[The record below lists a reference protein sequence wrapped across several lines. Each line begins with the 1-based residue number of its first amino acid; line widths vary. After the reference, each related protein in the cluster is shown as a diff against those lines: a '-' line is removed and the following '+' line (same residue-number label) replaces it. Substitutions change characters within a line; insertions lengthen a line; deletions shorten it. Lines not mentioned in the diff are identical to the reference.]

1 MSSSLLP
8 PSASDFMRNA
18 EKVTEKITDIPVML
32 RTLWN
37 ADTCPVNLLPYLAWA
52 LSVDRWDK
60 DWPEQTKRQSIRDA
74 WLIHRHKGTIGALR
88 RVVEPLGYIINVTEW
103 WETNDPPGTFRLDI
117 GVLES
122 GITEEM
128 YYEME
133 RLIGDAKPVSRHL
146 IGMSIN
152 LQTSGSLPVAAACYS
167 GDELTVYPYTPEIIS
182 VSGIGYGASAVHII
196 DSVRVSA

>member
-1 MSSSLLP
+1 MSNSLLP

-18 EKVTEKITDIPVML
+18 EKVTEKITDIPVMI

-37 ADTCPVNLLPYLAWA
+37 ADTCTVSLLPYLAWA

-60 DWPEQTKRQSIRDA
+60 DWPEQTKRQAIRDA

-133 RLIGDAKPVSRHL
+133 RLIADAKPASRHL
-146 IGMSIN
+146 IGLNIIQDIPGY
-152 LQTSGSLPVAAACYS
+152 LYTGALTYD
-167 GDELTVYPYTPEIIS
+167 GDIITVYP
-182 VSGIGYGASAVHII
+182 G
-196 DSVRVSA
+196 

>member
-1 MSSSLLP
+1 MSNSLLP

-133 RLIGDAKPVSRHL
+133 RLIADAKPVSRHL
-146 IGMSIN
+146 IGLTIMQDIK
-152 LQTSGSLPVAAACYS
+152 GDIYIGAAQYDA
-167 GDELTVYPYTPEIIS
+167 ETITIYP
-182 VSGIGYGASAVHII
+182 G
-196 DSVRVSA
+196 

>member
-1 MSSSLLP
+1 MSNSLLP

-117 GVLES
+117 GVLET

-133 RLIGDAKPVSRHL
+133 RLIADAKPASRHL
-146 IGMSIN
+146 IGLNIIQDIPGY
-152 LQTSGSLPVAAACYS
+152 LYTGALTYD
-167 GDELTVYPYTPEIIS
+167 GDIITVYP
-182 VSGIGYGASAVHII
+182 G
-196 DSVRVSA
+196 

>member
-1 MSSSLLP
+1 MSNSLLP

-117 GVLES
+117 GVLET
-122 GITEEM
+122 GITEGM

-133 RLIGDAKPVSRHL
+133 RLIADAKPASRHL
-146 IGMSIN
+146 IGLNIIQDIPGY
-152 LQTSGSLPVAAACYS
+152 LYTGALTYD
-167 GDELTVYPYTPEIIS
+167 GDIITVYP
-182 VSGIGYGASAVHII
+182 G
-196 DSVRVSA
+196 

>member
-1 MSSSLLP
+1 MNNSLLP
-8 PSASDFMRNA
+8 PSASDFMRNT

-37 ADTCPVNLLPYLAWA
+37 PDTCPVNLLPYLAWA

-74 WLIHRHKGTIGALR
+74 WLIHRHKGTISALR

-133 RLIGDAKPVSRHL
+133 RLIADAKPASRHL
-146 IGMSIN
+146 IGLNIIQDIPGY
-152 LQTSGSLPVAAACYS
+152 LYTGALTYD
-167 GDELTVYPYTPEIIS
+167 GDIITVYP
-182 VSGIGYGASAVHII
+182 G
-196 DSVRVSA
+196 

>member
-1 MSSSLLP
+1 MSNSLLP

-60 DWPEQTKRQSIRDA
+60 DWPELTKRQSIRDA

-133 RLIGDAKPVSRHL
+133 RLIADAKPVSRHL
-146 IGMSIN
+146 IGLTITQDIQGVMYI
-152 LQTSGSLPVAAACYS
+152 GAAQYDA
-167 GDELTVYPYTPEIIS
+167 ETTTIYP
-182 VSGIGYGASAVHII
+182 G
-196 DSVRVSA
+196 